1 MTSSRLHPHSL
12 QRLIKVY
19 DNLWTERM
27 QEFSYSLEDNI
38 YREKTDY
45 GWLIKIVWKFTG
57 ADERARFDADLSRG
71 GNAYLQFQDFLLS
84 DGKACPELRHFCGV
98 HWIFHCSADFL
109 LGLKENVYENDT
121 YKPVQP
127 FHERL
132 RAILRETETSQ
143 YLFVK
148 RTKISWGVFY
158 HWLTGKSKPSLDNLI
173 KVANYFDC
181 SVDFLLGRI

>member
-1 MTSSRLHPHSL
+1 MIDLSKLSENLQELMYERGLTQTSLAEAMHTCSSKISSYL
-12 QRLIKVY
+12 
-19 DNLWTERM
+19 TERRAPNYDTFVGFI
-27 QEFSYSLEDNI
+27 EF
-38 YREKTDY
+38 
-45 GWLIKIVWKFTG
+45 
-57 ADERARFDADLSRG
+57 
-71 GNAYLQFQDFLLS
+71 
-84 DGKACPELRHFCGV
+84 
-98 HWIFHCSADFL
+98 FHCSADFL

-132 RAILRETETSQ
+132 RTILRKTETSQ

>member
-1 MTSSRLHPHSL
+1 MP
-12 QRLIKVY
+12 
-19 DNLWTERM
+19 
-27 QEFSYSLEDNI
+27 F
-38 YREKTDY
+38 
-45 GWLIKIVWKFTG
+45 
-57 ADERARFDADLSRG
+57 RARLFYIKNTYRVPLRPRSGSFSPHQGFDDMERRIPAAIFRG
-71 GNAYLQFQDFLLS
+71 HPALFYFAEFTPCLNLTSERRAPNYDTFVGFIEF
-84 DGKACPELRHFCGV
+84 
-98 HWIFHCSADFL
+98 FHCSADFL

-132 RAILRETETSQ
+132 RIILRKTETSQ

-158 HWLTGKSKPSLDNLI
+158 HWLTGKSNPSLDNLI